1 MPASPELIAHA
12 RDLFADLG
20 PIKVGGLFGGTALYV
35 EGDVMFA
42 CIIGEIIYMKSDENT
57 LGQFQEAGSAPFSY
71 DKPTGTTVVTSLMSL
86 PDNAMDDPDEARMWA
101 QLSYAPALKAAEKK
115 RIAKARKAAKKDA
128 KKDETS

>member
-1 MPASPELIAHA
+1 
-12 RDLFADLG
+12 
-20 PIKVGGLFGGTALYV
+20 
-35 EGDVMFA
+35 
-42 CIIGEIIYMKSDENT
+42 IYMKSDEAT

-86 PDNAMDDPDEARMWA
+86 PDSAVDDPDEARMWA
-101 QLSYAPALKAAEKK
+101 QLSYEPALKAAEKK

>member
-71 DKPTGTTVVTSLMSL
+71 DKPTGTT
-86 PDNAMDDPDEARMWA
+86 
-101 QLSYAPALKAAEKK
+101 
-115 RIAKARKAAKKDA
+115 
-128 KKDETS
+128 